1 MLMLEILSLI
11 IQFFK
16 NNLET
21 IITLCSL
28 LFVAIQTRTLS
39 RTYKYN
45 CSWQEKEKAAELAY
59 MYKENILPNV
69 NYISAVQKDTGIMEL
84 LGNINLDSIA
94 TFNQT
99 ELFRLTNT
107 DIEKHI
113 TEKQYK
119 NENITL
125 LITYRQIFKQICN
138 KKMHDI
144 NPLLIE
150 KWIAAEGKE
159 KDKDGKEI
167 KIQDEEKAAL
177 LDALWREFF
186 DIVSNALNDLEFFS
200 MNFISGVAD
209 DSIVFPSLHQTY
221 LTLVQLLY
229 YYIAIQNKNEKDK
242 FYTNVIELFEKW
254 RTIDKENEK
263 KISNAISR
271 PLPIK
276 K

>member
-1 MLMLEILSLI
+1 MLEILSLI

-99 ELFRLTNT
+99 
-107 DIEKHI
+107 
-113 TEKQYK
+113 
-119 NENITL
+119 
-125 LITYRQIFKQICN
+125 
-138 KKMHDI
+138 
-144 NPLLIE
+144 
-150 KWIAAEGKE
+150 
-159 KDKDGKEI
+159 
-167 KIQDEEKAAL
+167 
-177 LDALWREFF
+177 
-186 DIVSNALNDLEFFS
+186 
-200 MNFISGVAD
+200 
-209 DSIVFPSLHQTY
+209 
-221 LTLVQLLY
+221 Y

-254 RTIDKENEK
+254 RTNDKENEK

>member
-1 MLMLEILSLI
+1 MLEILSLI

-16 NNLET
+16 NNIET

>member
-1 MLMLEILSLI
+1 MLEILSLI

-39 RTYKYN
+39 RTYK
-45 CSWQEKEKAAELAY
+45 
-59 MYKENILPNV
+59 
-69 NYISAVQKDTGIMEL
+69 
-84 LGNINLDSIA
+84 
-94 TFNQT
+94 
-99 ELFRLTNT
+99 
-107 DIEKHI
+107 
-113 TEKQYK
+113 
-119 NENITL
+119 
-125 LITYRQIFKQICN
+125 
-138 KKMHDI
+138 
-144 NPLLIE
+144 
-150 KWIAAEGKE
+150 
-159 KDKDGKEI
+159 
-167 KIQDEEKAAL
+167 
-177 LDALWREFF
+177 
-186 DIVSNALNDLEFFS
+186 
-200 MNFISGVAD
+200 
-209 DSIVFPSLHQTY
+209 Y

>member
-1 MLMLEILSLI
+1 
-11 IQFFK
+11 
-16 NNLET
+16 
-21 IITLCSL
+21 
-28 LFVAIQTRTLS
+28 
-39 RTYKYN
+39 
-45 CSWQEKEKAAELAY
+45 
-59 MYKENILPNV
+59 
-69 NYISAVQKDTGIMEL
+69 
-84 LGNINLDSIA
+84 
-94 TFNQT
+94 
-99 ELFRLTNT
+99 
-107 DIEKHI
+107 
-113 TEKQYK
+113 
-119 NENITL
+119 
-125 LITYRQIFKQICN
+125 
-138 KKMHDI
+138 MHDI

-150 KWIAAEGKE
+150 KWIAAEGKK

-209 DSIVFPSLHQTY
+209 DSIVFPLLHQTY